1 MKTRMIRLTTTMVLA
16 CLALLVAWDAHPTM
30 ACAAPARDIPDLSK
44 EEDYRAFNIFLSN
57 FSEGGVGLSMYAN
70 EREFVSLSASPEH
83 LARFAFTNYAQN
95 GGAYETMSNARWNV
109 RVPVA
114 KLDAILE
121 RLCGTTLDDW
131 SELNSTSSSFLYE
144 DGYVYTQI
152 TNGFPLNGP
161 AVTTS
166 VEGWRKGTFRVEFDA
181 YSYPKE
187 KTGYKI
193 GDRSQYSMT
202 EPQLNNL
209 LGVSGPDR
217 RGYAI
222 VWANKSDGEWKI
234 QLVKY
239 VLY

>member
-1 MKTRMIRLTTTMVLA
+1 
-16 CLALLVAWDAHPTM
+16 
-30 ACAAPARDIPDLSK
+30 
-44 EEDYRAFNIFLSN
+44 
-57 FSEGGVGLSMYAN
+57 MYAN

-217 RGYAI
+217 RGGDGHQFR
-222 VWANKSDGEWKI
+222 VHEKSLNLGRRSVGLK
-234 QLVKY
+234 QLRIL
-239 VLY
+239 LYRHHVSCYIRI